1 MSHFFAVL
9 SRMKHIRRWGLM
21 RCTREENLY
30 EHSYETA
37 VLAHALALLRNQR
50 FGGRVSPE
58 RAAALGDA
66 LLGERDRQLHKF
78 VFRTV
83 HVFDL

>member
-1 MSHFFAVL
+1 M
-9 SRMKHIRRWGLM
+9 RRGIVEQ
-21 RCTREENLY
+21 RDGVRPRG
-30 EHSYETA
+30 HH
-37 VLAHALALLRNQR
+37 LAATHDD
-50 FGGRVSPE
+50 GPE
-58 RAAALGDA
+58 RAAALGNA